1 MECDAGNG
9 PGWTLSSS
17 SGVEGPSL
25 QSQKASGPQY
35 SQSWWKGRM
44 QDVGGRQ
51 ALGEVRGPRPDSLSA
66 GRNEEACSPAEEQ
79 EGEPQRDPLSA
90 ARSSRNE
97 TQPSC
102 PSNCPPGQGQRDG
115 GPHMEERQTIQMVSV
130 FPSSNRGHSLL
141 IAYPGECATWV
152 KKKKKKRVSCFCF
165 ILWSPYTVARCQ
177 AQLVLYQ
184 QKRMAPNRNILTD
197 SHRLLAVC
205 FPPAYW
211 EEIHMNT
218 IRLLLFF
225 LKRSWD

>member
-152 KKKKKKRVSCFCF
+152 KKKKKEYHAF
-165 ILWSPYTVARCQ
+165 
-177 AQLVLYQ
+177 VLYCGLHTLWPDA
-184 QKRMAPNRNILTD
+184 RH
-197 SHRLLAVC
+197 S
-205 FPPAYW
+205 
-211 EEIHMNT
+211 
-218 IRLLLFF
+218 
-225 LKRSWD
+225 